1 MIASKVAKDSL
12 SLRSKA
18 GSYWIHLTTSP
29 AAREDAW
36 DLCRVAIYYGGVE
49 VCDCRFAF
57 ASEEQW
63 RTALEALRFRFG
75 PEYFE
80 AVDSAESI

>member
-1 MIASKVAKDSL
+1 MIASKVGKDSL
-12 SLRSKA
+12 SLRSNA
-18 GSYWIHLTTSP
+18 GSYWIHLKISP

-80 AVDSAESI
+80 AVDSAESM

>member
-1 MIASKVAKDSL
+1 MIASKVGKDSL

-18 GSYWIHLTTSP
+18 GSYWIHLKISP